1 MKYKSRV
8 ASLRRF
14 ESSWRRRLQ
23 IFWHDYQ
30 WPIILAVEL
39 LALILGYIG
48 LAKNATA
55 TGERLSPL
63 DLFYRM
69 IQLIPM
75 ESGSV
80 SGPIGWELEVA
91 RLLVP
96 AVAAYAA
103 TKAFTIIFREQMQL
117 IRLWFIKDHVI
128 ICGLGQKG
136 LLLVDH
142 FREAGEQVVVIEQD
156 EDNNLLT
163 LCRERGAITLIG
175 DATDVALLR
184 KAVIQRAKH
193 IISVCGDDGTN
204 AEVAVRAQEQS
215 QNRRSG
221 VLTCIIHIVAPQL
234 NNLLKEQE
242 LGMEQFAPFRLELFN
257 IFDRGAR
264 FLLQAYSPFTET
276 GRVPHVLIIGLGNL
290 GVNLVVQM
298 ARTWQDRVSPVDRRL
313 PITVIDREANW
324 KLEALVIRY
333 PPLTK
338 VCKFLAH
345 QMDIR
350 APEFQR
356 AEFLYNAQGQYDI
369 DAIYICL
376 DNDSLGLDAGLSLL
390 NQIKQHPTP
399 IFIRMVQHSGLA
411 TLLYGG
417 YGGDGAFKN
426 LHAFGLLDQTCTLDL
441 VLGGTHEILARSLHE
456 EYMRHQKQLGQT
468 AQTNP
473 VMVAW
478 DQLPEALKESNRR
491 QVDHIRLKLEAIG
504 AGITTLTDWDAEPF
518 EFKQAEVD
526 LMARMEHERW
536 VQERQLEGWKYAP
549 GSKNMNKKT
558 HPDLVPWEKLS
569 QSAKDLNCNAVRDIP
584 TFLAQAGF
592 EIYRLVE

>member
-1 MKYKSRV
+1 M
-8 ASLRRF
+8 
-14 ESSWRRRLQ
+14 
-23 IFWHDYQ
+23 
-30 WPIILAVEL
+30 
-39 LALILGYIG
+39 LGYIG

-55 TGERLSPL
+55 NGEYLSPS

-69 IQLIPM
+69 VQLIPM

-136 LLLVDH
+136 FLLVDH
-142 FREAGEQVVVIEQD
+142 FREAGEEVVIIEQD

-163 LCRERGAITLIG
+163 LCRERGAITLLG
-175 DATDVALLR
+175 DATDVTLLR
-184 KAVIQRAKH
+184 KAVIQRAKY

-215 QNRRSG
+215 QNRQKG

-242 LGMEQFAPFRLELFN
+242 LGMEQFSPFRLELFN

-264 FLLQAYSPFTET
+264 FLLQAYSPFTDT
-276 GRVPHVLIIGLGNL
+276 GQNPHILIIGLGNL
-290 GVNLVVQM
+290 GANLVVQM
-298 ARTWQDRVSPVDRRL
+298 ARAWRDRESPSDRRL
-313 PITVIDREANW
+313 PITVIDREVNW
-324 KLEALVIRY
+324 KLAALSIRY
-333 PPLTK
+333 PPISK
-338 VCKFLAH
+338 VCKLIPH

-350 APEFQR
+350 SPEFQR
-356 AEFLYNAQGQYDI
+356 AEFLYNDQSQYDI
-369 DAIYICL
+369 DAIYVCL
-376 DNDSLGLDAGLSLL
+376 DNDSLGLDTGLTLL

-399 IFIRMVQHSGLA
+399 IVIRMVQQSGLA

-417 YGGDGAFKN
+417 YSRDGAFKN

-456 EYMRHQKQLGQT
+456 EYVRHQEQLGQT
-468 AQTNP
+468 SQTNP

-478 DQLPEALKESNRR
+478 DSLPEALKESNRR

-504 AGITTLTDWDAEPF
+504 ADITTLTDWDAEPF
-518 EFKQAEVD
+518 EFKLEEID

-536 VQERQLEGWKYAP
+536 VKERQAEGWKYAP
-549 GSKNMNKKT
+549 GSKNLNKKT
-558 HPDLVPWEKLS
+558 HPDLVPWERLP
-569 QSAKDLNCNAVRDIP
+569 QSARELNCNAVRDIP
-584 TFLAQAGF
+584 AFLAQAGF